1 MVSLLHRATIK
12 STHLVASYDFWPVNG
27 AGLLSQEKISKAT
40 SEEKRISGEA
50 YDVNKQMIY
59 MAPKSTNES
68 RAQYS
73 PEPAWGIYS
82 GVIKAKVHYASWSE
96 TCSLARASEQVS
108 DRFVAV
114 YDKLTT
120 FSGRKTCIGQDSTI
134 TTC

>member
-1 MVSLLHRATIK
+1 
-12 STHLVASYDFWPVNG
+12 LVASYDFWPVNG

-68 RAQYS
+68 RTQYS

-82 GVIKAKVHYASWSE
+82 GVIMAQPLWK
-96 TCSLARASEQVS
+96 
-108 DRFVAV
+108 
-114 YDKLTT
+114 
-120 FSGRKTCIGQDSTI
+120 FSGSFDEYRLNTRSTFLHDFSL
-134 TTC
+134 TWSVP